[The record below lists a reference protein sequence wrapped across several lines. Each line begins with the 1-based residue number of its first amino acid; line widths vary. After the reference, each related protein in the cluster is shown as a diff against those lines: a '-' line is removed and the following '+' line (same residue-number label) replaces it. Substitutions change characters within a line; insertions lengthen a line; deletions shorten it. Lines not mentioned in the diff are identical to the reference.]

1 MNNRPSKDVKPS
13 LQDQS
18 SPSRRRARWSPYALE
33 PPREPCPIAP
43 REPSP
48 SFKAAEQQRTH
59 PISHRSFIRPSFTN
73 PQVHEH
79 HPPWLFPRSR
89 AHMRST
95 QHTIPVSAS
104 SSARPP
110 PSNAPIYGDSPIH
123 LGQHIPVSSEARY
136 SNAPAADTGL
146 SRVGTTPAR
155 PSFYMLRAASMPTH
169 TDLANVSQPNYARNQ
184 TGVPSESHSNDSPL
198 SILNLIHPTSE
209 SMTPTPV
216 QVPDSTSPLPTQKET
231 NLFSEAP
238 VTADT
243 ATSSRDQVMARL
255 RSKLTERIHA
265 KRARE

>member
-33 PPREPCPIAP
+33 PPEGPCPIAR

-48 SFKAAEQQRTH
+48 SYTAAEQQRTH
-59 PISHRSFIRPSFTN
+59 PISHRSSIRPSFSN

-79 HPPWLFPRSR
+79 HPPWLFHRSY

-95 QHTIPVSAS
+95 QHTIPVSTS
-104 SSARPP
+104 STAHPP
-110 PSNAPIYGDSPIH
+110 PSNVSICGDSPDN
-123 LGQHIPVSSEARY
+123 LGQDIPVSSEARY
-136 SNAPAADTGL
+136 SNAPAADAGV
-146 SRVGTTPAR
+146 SRAGPTQTR
-155 PSFYMLRAASMPTH
+155 PSFHMHRAASMPTY
-169 TDLANVSQPNYARNQ
+169 TDLANASQPNYARNR
-184 TGVPSESHSNDSPL
+184 TGVPSKSHSNDSPL
-198 SILNLIHPTSE
+198 SISNLIHPTSE

-216 QVPDSTSPLPTQKET
+216 QVPDSTSPLSTQKET

-238 VTADT
+238 VTTDT

>member
-48 SFKAAEQQRTH
+48 SYKAAEQQRTH

-79 HPPWLFPRSR
+79 HPPWLFPRSH

-155 PSFYMLRAASMPTH
+155 PSFYMHRAASMPTH

-198 SILNLIHPTSE
+198 SISNLIHPTSE